1 MISFQDIS
9 LDQIFF
15 KFIQRYL
22 QYKLY
27 INITF
32 YKKKNKFDLL
42 FSLEM
47 SIQ

>member
-32 YKKKNKFDLL
+32 YKKNKFDLL